1 MPFLPPGEPP
11 NPGTKPASPALAG
24 RFFMTELPEKPINT
38 YIYMAASG
46 LSTGMQYFHCV
57 MWDLLLQHTDSLVVA
72 WGLQGCT
79 GFLKVY
85 LLTSFLHTVLE
96 NIIHF
101 GDFFKK
107 CVVP

>member
-1 MPFLPPGEPP
+1 
-11 NPGTKPASPALAG
+11 
-24 RFFMTELPEKPINT
+24 
-38 YIYMAASG
+38 MAASG
-46 LSTGMQYFHCV
+46 LSSGMQYFPYV
-57 MWDLLLQHTDSLVVA
+57 MWDLLLPHTDSLVVA

-101 GDFFKK
+101 GDFLKK